1 MNINGKIKLLELLD
15 ISVYCVGL
23 EITCLFVYF
32 LYQWIS
38 PTCQGQISQAKL
50 EENIRF
56 VQTRQRAM
64 KYELEKCDTNSGRK
78 TVRDC
83 KTLF

>member
-1 MNINGKIKLLELLD
+1 MNINGNIKLLELLD

-23 EITCLFVYF
+23 EISCLFVYL
-32 LYQWIS
+32 LYRWIS
-38 PTCQGQISQAKL
+38 PTCQGQTSQAKL

-64 KYELEKCDTNSGRK
+64 KCELEKSNTNSGRK
-78 TVRDC
+78 TVRE
-83 KTLF
+83 KQSN